1 MPSTSFIGASIR
13 RREDPRLITGS
24 ATYVDDITLPGMLFM
39 AILRSPHA
47 HARIMAIDAE
57 AARACPG
64 VVLVVTGEDLGGLRL
79 GGGGGETEGG
89 QANED
94 SEAAPS
100 RPILAT
106 DVARHA
112 GEPVAVVVAATQE
125 LAEDT
130 LALIDVH
137 YDILPAAIDPEA
149 AMRPDAPLVH
159 PGRQGNVVRGGTVT
173 RGNAAEAFAAAEVV
187 VSQRIVSQRLA
198 PNPMET
204 RGVVAQYERGSG
216 VCTLWTSTQW
226 AHGVRDE
233 LAKLFKLPEGQI
245 RVIAPEV
252 GGGFGCKFGL
262 YPEDALAV
270 WLARRAQRPI
280 KWIETR
286 SESLVATNHGRG
298 QVATISLAAQRDG
311 TVTGL
316 RLTVIGDLGAYGL
329 TFLAGLTAMMIT
341 GCYEIPNVES
351 EHLDVYTH
359 KTFLAAYRGAGRPE
373 AAYYVERA
381 IDLLARELRLDPGA
395 VRRKNFIDPSA
406 FPYTTPGGARF
417 DTGDYAVALDAAERA
432 IEYPALLAERDRL
445 RAAGRI
451 AGVGLASYVEICGF
465 GWDIGAVRVA
475 AGGSVTVYTGISPH
489 GQGQE
494 TTFAQIVADAL
505 GVSPDDVTVVHGD
518 TLMGVGYGTGGS
530 RGTAVGGSAVHKAAG
545 LVREKMR
552 RIAAHLL
559 EASPD
564 DLELEDGAWSVRG
577 VPGRLVSVARIA
589 QAAHDPGKLPEGM
602 DPGLETTAS
611 FDPGAVTAPFGT
623 HIAFVEIDRDTG
635 VVSVIRYVAADDCG
649 TIISPVLVDGQVMG
663 GVAQGLAQALFEE
676 IVYDGDGQLMTGTL
690 MDYVVPHAH
699 QIPSVTMVHTHTA
712 TPLNPLGVKGIGE
725 AATIGSTP
733 AIVNAIHDALAP
745 HGIRHLD
752 MPLTPEK
759 LWRATAE
766 Q

>member
-24 ATYVDDITLPGMLFM
+24 ASYVDDISLPGMLFL

-47 HARIMAIDAE
+47 HARITAIDAE

-89 QANED
+89 
-94 SEAAPS
+94 EAVADGDAPPS

-106 DVARHA
+106 GAARHV
-112 GEPVAVVVAATQE
+112 GEPVAAVVAATQA
-125 LAEDT
+125 LAQDA
-130 LALIDVH
+130 LALIDVR
-137 YDILPAAIDPEA
+137 YERLPAAIDPEA

-159 PGRQGNVVRGGTVT
+159 PGRQGNVTRGGTVT
-173 RGNAAEAFAAAEVV
+173 RGNAAEAFADAEVV

-216 VCTLWTSTQW
+216 VFTLWTSTQW

-233 LAKLFKLPEGQI
+233 LATLFQVPEGQI

-262 YPEDALAV
+262 YPEDALAI
-270 WLARRAQRPI
+270 WLTRRARRPI

-286 SESLVATNHGRG
+286 SESLLATNHGRG
-298 QVATISLAAQRDG
+298 QVATIALAARRDG
-311 TVTGL
+311 TITGL
-316 RLTVIGDLGAYGL
+316 RCTVVGDLGAYGL
-329 TFLAGLTAMMIT
+329 TFLAGLTARMIT

-351 EHLDVYTH
+351 EHLGVYTN

-381 IDLLARELRLDPGA
+381 VDLLARELGLDPGV
-395 VRRKNFIDPSA
+395 VRRKNFIAPSA
-406 FPYTTPGGARF
+406 FPYQTPSGITF
-417 DTGDYAVALDAAERA
+417 DTGEYAAALDAAERA
-432 IEYPALLAERDRL
+432 VDYPALLAERDRL

-465 GWDIGAVRVA
+465 GWDVGAVRVA
-475 AGGSVTVYTGISPH
+475 PGGSVTVYTGISPH

-505 GVSPDDVTVVHGD
+505 GVRPDEVTVVHGD

-530 RGTAVGGSAVHKAAG
+530 RGTAVGGSAVYKAAG
-545 LVREKMR
+545 QVREKMR

-559 EASPD
+559 EAAPD

-589 QAAHDPGKLPEGM
+589 QAAHDPGKLPKGM

-623 HIAFVEIDRDTG
+623 HIACVEIDRDTG
-635 VVSVIRYVAADDCG
+635 AVSVIRYVSVDDCG

-676 IVYDGDGQLMTGTL
+676 LLYDEDGQLMTGTL
-690 MDYVVPHAH
+690 MDYVIPRAH
-699 QIPSVTMVHTHTA
+699 QIPDVEMVHTHTA
-712 TPLNPLGVKGIGE
+712 TPLNPLGAKGIGE
-725 AATIGSTP
+725 AATIGATP
-733 AIVNAIHDALAP
+733 AIVNAVHDALAP

-759 LWRATAE
+759 LWRALSPR
-766 Q
+766 